1 MRRKGASAERLGK
14 RTAENEGEGRMGNEH
29 LARLAAARA
38 VAFYVDHDNAIM
50 FPEAGA

>member
-1 MRRKGASAERLGK
+1 MGK

-38 VAFYVDHDNAIM
+38 VAFCVDPNNAIM
-50 FPEAGA
+50 FLEAGA